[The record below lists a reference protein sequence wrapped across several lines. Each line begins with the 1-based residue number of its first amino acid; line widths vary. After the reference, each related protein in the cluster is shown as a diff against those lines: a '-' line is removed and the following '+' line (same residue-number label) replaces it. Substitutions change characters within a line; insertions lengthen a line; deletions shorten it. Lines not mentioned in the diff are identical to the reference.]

1 MSYYE
6 APTQSKEDYF
16 SIGYSQPRVYR
27 TLKSKSDNFEEKKD
41 LFLAEVDRKLLGFD
55 HRADYSPESVQF
67 WL

>member
-1 MSYYE
+1 MSYNQE
-6 APTQSKEDYF
+6 PKESKEDYV

-55 HRADYSPESVQF
+55 HKADYSPESVHF